1 MEEQNM
7 EYITLANGYQLPML
21 GYGTLHI
28 PPKQTKECVLK
39 AFEAG
44 YRLIDTAAS
53 YQNEKEIGEAI
64 KESKLK
70 REEIYLTTKVW
81 VQDAGYENTLQAF
94 HQSLENLGVDYL
106 DLYLIHQPFEKL
118 NHKMCNHIVSY

>member
-1 MEEQNM
+1 
-7 EYITLANGYQLPML
+7 ML

-94 HQSLENLGVDYL
+94 HQSL
-106 DLYLIHQPFEKL
+106 
-118 NHKMCNHIVSY
+118 

>member
-1 MEEQNM
+1 M

-53 YQNEKEIGEAI
+53 YQNEKEMIMSAVSVI
-64 KESKLK
+64 SPKV
-70 REEIYLTTKVW
+70 EEIIALMTSQMKNK
-81 VQDAGYENTLQAF
+81 A
-94 HQSLENLGVDYL
+94 S
-106 DLYLIHQPFEKL
+106 
-118 NHKMCNHIVSY
+118 

>member
-1 MEEQNM
+1 M

-53 YQNEKEIGEAI
+53 YQNEKEIGIQFSNDNYMTSRANFSYFE
-64 KESKLK
+64 
-70 REEIYLTTKVW
+70 
-81 VQDAGYENTLQAF
+81 
-94 HQSLENLGVDYL
+94 
-106 DLYLIHQPFEKL
+106 LY
-118 NHKMCNHIVSY
+118 

>member
-1 MEEQNM
+1 M

-44 YRLIDTAAS
+44 YRLLI
-53 YQNEKEIGEAI
+53 QPLLI
-64 KESKLK
+64 KMKK
-70 REEIYLTTKVW
+70 K
-81 VQDAGYENTLQAF
+81 
-94 HQSLENLGVDYL
+94 
-106 DLYLIHQPFEKL
+106 
-118 NHKMCNHIVSY
+118 